1 MLKNFIYI
9 CMGAGLLACSSV
21 TNIHTSAE
29 RVEVNSAYDHENK
42 IDSIVQPYKEDLEKE
57 MLEVIAR
64 SDHDFT
70 KGRPNGVLNNW
81 ATDALLDNQLRTSKG
96 QRQVMSLLNVG
107 GLRNPI
113 SKGDVTVGDIFK
125 LMPFDNTVVWV
136 EMPIEVLPEIEAY
149 LKERGGEPVGM
160 VKIENGKIRFLNP
173 ISESKTF
180 WIITSDYLMNGGDNM
195 TFFEKKISFENDGV
209 LLRDIFLEEVK
220 MQKVLR
226 YNDEE
231 RITFE

>member
-1 MLKNFIYI
+1 
-9 CMGAGLLACSSV
+9 MGAGLLACSSV
-21 TNIHTSAE
+21 TTIHTSAE
-29 RVEVNSAYDHENK
+29 RVEVNSVYDHENR
-42 IDSIVQPYKEDLEKE
+42 IDSIVQPYKKDLEKE
-57 MLEVIAR
+57 MLEVIAHA
-64 SDHDFT
+64 DHDFT
-70 KGRPNGVLNNW
+70 KGRPNGTLNNW

-125 LMPFDNTVVWV
+125 LMPFDNNVVWV

-149 LKERGGEPVGM
+149 LRKRGGEPVGM
-160 VKIENGKIRFLNP
+160 VKIEKGKIRFLDP
-173 ISESKTF
+173 ISNSKTF

-195 TFFEKKISFENDGV
+195 SFFEKKVSFENDGV
-209 LLRDIFLEEVK
+209 LLRDVFLEEVK

-226 YNDEE
+226 YNNEE